1 MKLWWFI
8 VGLFCCVLCV
18 HAEKRALVIGV
29 GAYPD
34 VDYGWPAIHGDNDI
48 AFAKAMLL
56 ANGFKAGNIDTLRN
70 EQATCQAIGKAFIRL
85 IAAARTNDVV
95 YIHFS
100 GHGQQITDLD
110 GDEEDGWDEAW
121 VAYDALM
128 EPTEAYHG
136 ELHIT
141 DDQLNAWLQQ
151 LRKKVGAVGQI
162 IVVSDAC
169 HSGTS
174 TRDLNEPAEVR
185 GSHSKFVLDGN
196 KSVFRQPRSMDWV
209 SISACADNECNRQHR
224 LADGRQCGSLTYA
237 LYLLRNELGTI
248 PLEQLSERLKET
260 ISSLV
265 SRPQTPQVEYT
276 QAGNM
281 PLMK

>member
-1 MKLWWFI
+1 MKKLLFI
-8 VGLFCCVLCV
+8 VGLFICCVSLQ
-18 HAEKRALVIGV
+18 AEKRALIIGI

-48 AFAKAMLL
+48 AFAKAMLV

-70 EQATCQAIGKAFIRL
+70 EQATYQAISKAFQRL
-85 IAAARTNDVV
+85 IAATRTNDVV

-100 GHGQQITDLD
+100 GHGQQISDLD
-110 GDEEDGWDEAW
+110 GDEADGWDEAW

-136 ELHIT
+136 EHHIT

-151 LRKKVGAVGQI
+151 LHKKVGAGGQI

-185 GSHSKFVLDGN
+185 GSHWKFVLDGN
-196 KSVFRQPRSMDWV
+196 KSVFRQSRSMDWV

-237 LYLLRNELGTI
+237 LYLLRNELTAI
-248 PLEQLSERLKET
+248 PLDQLADKLKET
-260 ISSLV
+260 IIPLV

-276 QAGNM
+276 EAGT
-281 PLMK
+281 LFY

>member
-1 MKLWWFI
+1 VKRWWFI

-18 HAEKRALVIGV
+18 QAEKRALVIGI
-29 GAYPD
+29 GTYPD
-34 VDYGWPAIHGDNDI
+34 VDYGWPTIHGDNDI

-56 ANGFKAGNIDTLRN
+56 ANGFKVGYIDMLRN
-70 EQATCQAIGKAFIRL
+70 EQAICNAIGKAFKKL
-85 IAAARTNDVV
+85 IASAQTNDVV

-110 GDEEDGWDEAW
+110 GDEADGWDEAW

-128 EPTEAYHG
+128 EPTAGYRG
-136 ELHIT
+136 EHHIT
-141 DDQLNAWLQQ
+141 DDQLNAWLKQ
-151 LRKKVGAVGQI
+151 LRKKIGVGGQI

-174 TRDLNEPAEVR
+174 TRNLNEPAEIR
-185 GSHSKFVLDGN
+185 GSHSKFVLGGIQRP
-196 KSVFRQPRSMDWV
+196 FRQSRSMDWV

-224 LADGRQCGSLTYA
+224 LADGWQCGSLTYA
-237 LYLLRNELGTI
+237 LYLLRNELTAI
-248 PLEQLSERLKET
+248 PLDQLADKLKET
-260 ISSLV
+260 IIPLV

-276 QAGNM
+276 EAGT
-281 PLMK
+281 LFY

>member
-1 MKLWWFI
+1 MKRWWFI
-8 VGLFCCVLCV
+8 VSLLACVLCA
-18 HAEKRALVIGV
+18 HAEKRALVIGL

-48 AFAKAMLL
+48 AFAKAMLV
-56 ANGFKAGNIDTLRN
+56 ANGFKADNIDTLRN
-70 EQATCQAIGKAFIRL
+70 EQATYQAISKAFQRL
-85 IAAARTNDVV
+85 IAATRTNDVV

-100 GHGQQITDLD
+100 GHGQQISDLD

-128 EPTEAYHG
+128 ESTARYHG
-136 ELHIT
+136 EHHIT
-141 DDQLNAWLQQ
+141 DDQLNAWLRQ
-151 LRKKVGAVGQI
+151 LREKIGAGGQI

-174 TRDLNEPAEVR
+174 TRDLTEPAEIR
-185 GSHSKFVLDGN
+185 GSHSKFVLGGN
-196 KSVFRQPRSMDWV
+196 KSAFRESRSMDWI

-237 LYLLRNELGTI
+237 LYLLRNELMAI
-248 PLEQLSERLKET
+248 PLDQLADKLKET
-260 ISSLV
+260 ISPLV
-265 SRPQTPQVEYT
+265 SRPQTPQVEYSE
-276 QAGNM
+276 AGT
-281 PLMK
+281 LFY

>member
-1 MKLWWFI
+1 MRRWLFI

-18 HAEKRALVIGV
+18 HAEKRALVIGI

-34 VDYGWPAIHGDNDI
+34 VDYGWPVIHGDNDI
-48 AFAKAMLL
+48 VFAKTMLV

-70 EQATCQAIGKAFIRL
+70 EQATSHAIGEAFKKL
-85 IAAARTNDVV
+85 IATAKTNDVIYV
-95 YIHFS
+95 HFS
-100 GHGQQITDLD
+100 GHGQQVTDLD

-128 EPTEAYHG
+128 EPTARYHG
-136 ELHIT
+136 EHHIV

-151 LRKKVGAVGQI
+151 LRKKVGAGGQI

-174 TRDLNEPAEVR
+174 TRDLTEPAEIR

-196 KSVFRQPRSMDWV
+196 KSAFRESRSMDWV

-237 LYLLRNELGTI
+237 LYLLRNELMAI
-248 PLEQLSERLKET
+248 PLDQLADKLKET
-260 ISSLV
+260 ISPLV
-265 SRPQTPQVEYT
+265 SRPQTPQVEYSE
-276 QAGNM
+276 AGT
-281 PLMK
+281 LFY